1 MSSRAMKNRR
11 VASYRFSYSSD
22 EDDEDGGEWKKQSSS
37 SSSSDDETWK
47 RKSRKKN
54 SDFTWGEK
62 PKQTRTDK
70 SKGIPLGLMAY
81 NPPAKF
87 VTDFSPD
94 DLTHCPG
101 GDPCEFIEFEK
112 LKDIVLRPEEYIKSN
127 HRGVNTFLTD
137 FKPDDPDKLKYFGYE
152 AELVKTDLN
161 EIRSLTDEQ
170 LDEEI
175 EKIEKEIKKYGVK
188 GDCTCTVIPAF
199 DETIKHSAS
208 INCDVRTFPFDKL
221 GEITQFDVITMDPP
235 WLIAQAGITRGV
247 AINYDQ
253 LSTDIIGQI
262 PLQKIQKNGYIF
274 VWVIASQLE
283 NGIQLLQNWG
293 YEFLTYLNWV
303 KISKYGRYMPS
314 HGYYLQHN
322 KETVLIGHK
331 GKDPENMRPNKF
343 NDLIIQQ
350 RSLRQSHKPIE
361 IYELI
366 ERVFPNSMYC
376 EIFARPHN
384 LRQGWVSIGLELP
397 N

>member
-1 MSSRAMKNRR
+1 MSTRALKNRR
-11 VASYRFSYSSD
+11 VASYKFSDSD
-22 EDDEDGGEWKKQSSS
+22 DSNDGDWQQD
-37 SSSSDDETWK
+37 SSSDDEALPK
-47 RKSRKKN
+47 RRRTQRKQR
-54 SDFTWGEK
+54 DFTWGEK
-62 PKQTRTDK
+62 PRQSRTDK

-87 VTDFSPD
+87 VTDFSKD
-94 DLTHCPG
+94 DLHHCPG
-101 GDPCEFIEFEK
+101 GDPCEFVEFSK
-112 LKDIVLRPEEYIKSN
+112 LKDIVLRPEEYINSKY
-127 HRGVNTFLTD
+127 RGVNTFLTN
-137 FKPDDPDKLKYFGYE
+137 FRPDDPDKLKYFGYE
-152 AELVKTDLN
+152 AELVKTDVN
-161 EIRSLTDEQ
+161 EIRALTDEQ

-175 EKIEKEIKKYGVK
+175 EKIELEIKKYDTK

-199 DETIKHSAS
+199 DETIKNSAA
-208 INCDVRTFPFDKL
+208 IQCDVRSFPFDKL

-235 WLIAQAGITRGV
+235 WIIAQATITRGV

-253 LSTDIIGQI
+253 LGTDTIGQI
-262 PLQKIQKNGYIF
+262 PLHKIQKNGYIF

-283 NGIQLLQNWG
+283 NGIQLLKNWG

-322 KETVLIGHK
+322 KETVLIGKK
-331 GKDPENMRPNKF
+331 GKDPENMQADKF

-350 RSLRQSHKPIE
+350 RGLRQSHKPVE

-366 ERVFPNSMYC
+366 ERVFPNSMYL

-384 LRQGWVSIGLELP
+384 LREGWVSMGLEVP